1 MAEKEVAL
9 SLPMSLDSGGNLLVA
24 KTEDSI
30 WSDRVKIALGTR
42 LGERVMRPEYGSTI
56 GNSLFSTVSS
66 MEETVDR
73 EVQRVFNELFPL
85 LELSDVSFSFDT
97 LTGRLSVSVL
107 YTLPNRQEVTTSVGD
122 ITISNINPPYE
133 ELA

>member
-9 SLPMSLDSGGNLLVA
+9 SLPMSLDSGGNLLAA

-56 GNSLFSTVSS
+56 GNNIFSTVSS
-66 MEETVDR
+66 MEETIDR

-85 LELSDVSFSFDT
+85 LELNNVSFSFDN
-97 LTGRLSVSVL
+97 LTGRLSVSLV
-107 YTLPNRQEVTTSVGD
+107 YALPNKQEVTTSVGD

>member
-1 MAEKEVAL
+1 MAEAEVAL
-9 SLPMSLDSGGNLLVA
+9 SLPMSLDSGGNLLVS
-24 KTEDSI
+24 KTEASI

-42 LGERVMRPEYGSTI
+42 LGERVMRPEYGSKI

-66 MEETVDR
+66 MEDTIERET
-73 EVQRVFNELFPL
+73 QRVFNELFPL
-85 LELSDVSFSFDT
+85 LDLSDVSFTFDT
-97 LTGRLSVSVL
+97 LTGRLSVSVV
-107 YTLPNRQEVTTSVGD
+107 YALPNKQEVTTSVGD

>member
-24 KTEDSI
+24 KTEDRI

-42 LGERVMRPEYGSTI
+42 LGERVMRPEYGSKI
-56 GNSLFSTVSS
+56 GNNIFSTVSS
-66 MEETVDR
+66 MEETIDR

-85 LELSDVSFSFDT
+85 LELNSIESDLDT
-97 LTGRLSVSVL
+97 LTNRLTVSVL
-107 YTLPNRQEVTTSVGD
+107 YTLPNKTEVTTSVGD